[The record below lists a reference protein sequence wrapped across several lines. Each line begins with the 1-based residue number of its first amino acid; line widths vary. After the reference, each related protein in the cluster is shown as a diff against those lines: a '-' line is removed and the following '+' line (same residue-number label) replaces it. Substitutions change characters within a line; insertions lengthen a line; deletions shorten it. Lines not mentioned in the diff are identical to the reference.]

1 MNRLS
6 EFVARVRGERE
17 AIWSTEPPEVA
28 RLKSI
33 RKGLG
38 GRFPARFYA
47 LSDTYRNQRN
57 LWMFRDMAARG
68 EPGLE
73 ALKAVLRPFF
83 VESRDRFR
91 IWALDRAAEL
101 FEQGARILESVQER
115 DGLIS
120 LLEELLLY
128 NNRLWMWL
136 DASVPWFQLDE
147 RVASSEP
154 QGGG

>member
-1 MNRLS
+1 MSRLS

-17 AIWSTEPPEVA
+17 RIWTEEPPEVA
-28 RLKSI
+28 HLKTLQ
-33 RKGLG
+33 KGLG
-38 GRFPARFYA
+38 GRFPVRFYA
-47 LSDTYRNQRN
+47 LSDAYRNQRN
-57 LWMFRDMAARG
+57 LWMFREMAARG

-91 IWALDRAAEL
+91 IWALNQAAEL
-101 FEQGARILESVQER
+101 FGQGAGILEHVHER
-115 DGLIS
+115 EGLTS

-136 DASVPWFQLDE
+136 DASIPWFQIDE
-147 RVASSEP
+147 CLTSP
-154 QGGG
+154 